1 MGREAQRRRRQ
12 DILYALDRE
21 RRTEIAAPKT
31 FGFGRTAIEQSLA
44 KAIDGTVSLDFLPTG
59 LTCTIRA
66 PLTERLGM
74 ANALQII
81 RLS

>member
-1 MGREAQRRRRQ
+1 VKRNGGDGRIFSMRWIESGGPK
-12 DILYALDRE
+12 
-21 RRTEIAAPKT
+21 IAAPKT

-66 PLTERLGM
+66 P
-74 ANALQII
+74 ANGAP
-81 RLS
+81 RHA